1 MMGVM
6 GALELLPASETPE
19 ELQQYQ
25 HIATGSARDMMR
37 LVNNIL
43 VLSEL
48 RAGKLRLQAQRF
60 SRDTAVRLEQHFG
73 PQARAK
79 GWPSIWSSTA
89 SCRTAYGDGEVR
101 AKHLSSARQ
110 RGQVHLAGAVTLRF
124 GGAVEQ
130 RQVQL
135 EVEVIDSGIGFSDAD
150 QAYLYHQF
158 RQVDGSMTR
167 RYGGLGIGLA
177 ISRGLIEVFG
187 GQLSQQSR
195 PGLGSRF
202 CIRVRF
208 PLHGPEQM
216 LASQPNGKPPSAPIA

>member
-1 MMGVM
+1 M
-6 GALELLPASETPE
+6 
-19 ELQQYQ
+19 
-25 HIATGSARDMMR
+25 
-37 LVNNIL
+37 
-43 VLSEL
+43 
-48 RAGKLRLQAQRF
+48 
-60 SRDTAVRLEQHFG
+60 
-73 PQARAK
+73 
-79 GWPSIWSSTA
+79 
-89 SCRTAYGDGEVR
+89 
-101 AKHLSSARQ
+101 
-110 RGQVHLAGAVTLRF
+110 TLRF

-216 LASQPNGKPPSAPIA
+216 LASQPNGNPPSAPIA

>member
-1 MMGVM
+1 M
-6 GALELLPASETPE
+6 
-19 ELQQYQ
+19 
-25 HIATGSARDMMR
+25 
-37 LVNNIL
+37 
-43 VLSEL
+43 
-48 RAGKLRLQAQRF
+48 
-60 SRDTAVRLEQHFG
+60 
-73 PQARAK
+73 
-79 GWPSIWSSTA
+79 
-89 SCRTAYGDGEVR
+89 
-101 AKHLSSARQ
+101 
-110 RGQVHLAGAVTLRF
+110 TLRF

-135 EVEVIDSGIGFSDAD
+135 EVEVIDSGIGFSAAD

-216 LASQPNGKPPSAPIA
+216 PASQPGNPPSAPIA